1 MKLGDRVQHRVSGQG
16 TVRHLPSA
24 HDPDAKVYVV
34 FDSLWA
40 GWYRTEDLEVVDAD
54 RGVGA
59 GAGAAP
65 AAEPAAGK
73 KYDAE
78 KPPLDLL
85 DATALLEV
93 GRVLEFGAKKY
104 APNNWRAGISRERLI
119 AAALRHTLA
128 AASGKRNDPESHL
141 SHLAHAMCCLM
152 FALHFEVTKNEKPD
166 TRFKKEAP

>member
-1 MKLGDRVQHRVSGQG
+1 MKVGDRVRHPTKGVGIVRTRVPGA
-16 TVRHLPSA
+16 R
-24 HDPDAKVYVV
+24 DVYVV
-34 FDSLWA
+34 MDEKWA
-40 GWYRTEDLEVVDAD
+40 GWFDVGTLEVIDAD
-54 RGVGA
+54 RGVGDS
-59 GAGAAP
+59 AGAAP
-65 AAEPAAGK
+65 AAEPAEGK
-73 KYDAE
+73 KHDAE

-152 FALHFEVTKNEKPD
+152 FALHFEVEGTEVPD
-166 TRFKKEAP
+166 TRFKKPQP

>member
-1 MKLGDRVQHRVSGQG
+1 MKVGDRVQHRVSGQG

-40 GWYRTEDLEVVDAD
+40 GWYRTEDLEVIDAD
-54 RGVGA
+54 RGVGTSSSHSQ
-59 GAGAAP
+59 

-73 KYDAE
+73 KHDAE

-119 AAALRHTLA
+119 AATLRHTLA

-152 FALHFEVTKNEKPD
+152 FALHFEVKGTEVPD
-166 TRFKKEAP
+166 TRFKKKE